1 VFIRTYEVRF
11 RGEERDCDVTFQTV
25 DAPYFILATCVIT
38 SQIAVVLNAGMSV
51 RSNKAGN
58 RNIGILTDSPM
69 FAISHCLV

>member
-1 VFIRTYEVRF
+1 VRF
-11 RGEERDCDVTFQTV
+11 RGEQRDCDVTFQWT
-25 DAPYFILATCVIT
+25 PHISYLATCVNT